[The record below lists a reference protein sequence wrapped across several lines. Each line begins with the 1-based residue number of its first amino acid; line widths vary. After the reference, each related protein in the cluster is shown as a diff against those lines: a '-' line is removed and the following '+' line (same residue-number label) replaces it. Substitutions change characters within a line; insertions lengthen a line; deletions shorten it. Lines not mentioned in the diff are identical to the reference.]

1 MKRGLMT
8 EFAYTI
14 TDPNGIH
21 ARPAGL
27 LVARMQEFQSAVS
40 FAHGEKSADG
50 KKLFALMKMRV
61 KQNDTLVVRAEGPD
75 EEAAIE
81 AAKVFL
87 QANL

>member
-1 MKRGLMT
+1 MK
-8 EFAYTI
+8 ECEYTI

-21 ARPAGL
+21 ARPAGQ
-27 LVARMQEFQSAVS
+27 LVAKMQEFSS
-40 FAHGEKSADG
+40 EITFSSGEKSAEG

-61 KQNDTLVVRAEGPD
+61 KQHDTLVVKAEGPD
-75 EEAAIE
+75 EDAAIE

>member
-1 MKRGLMT
+1 MK
-8 EFAYTI
+8 EFEYTI

-27 LVARMQEFQSAVS
+27 LVAQLQEFQSAIT
-40 FAHGEKSADG
+40 FASGEKTADG

-61 KQNDTLVVRAEGPD
+61 KQHDTLVVKAEGPD
-75 EEAAIE
+75 EDAVIE
-81 AAKVFL
+81 AAKAFL

>member
-1 MKRGLMT
+1 MK
-8 EFAYTI
+8 EFEYTI

-27 LVARMQEFQSAVS
+27 LVARMQEFTSAITFS
-40 FAHGEKSADG
+40 SGEKSADG

-61 KQNDTLVVRAEGPD
+61 KQNDTLTVKAEGPD
-75 EEAAIE
+75 EEAAVE
-81 AAKVFL
+81 AAKTFL

>member
-1 MKRGLMT
+1 MK
-8 EFAYTI
+8 EFEYTI

-27 LVARMQEFQSAVS
+27 LIAKMQEFTSTIT
-40 FAHGEKSADG
+40 FASGEKSADG

-61 KQNDTLVVRAEGPD
+61 KQNDKLTVKAEGSD